1 MGGTW
6 TVSATEGADAFI
18 TEPGSFV
25 GLGGFYFTSR
35 DNDGAV
41 ARIVQEAGRPQL
53 GKGWGTPANADCS
66 GFSVEEFENLDL
78 TNVDFSEFTT
88 QLMAKFSAPDGSG
101 IVDRM
106 KASFDSMMGSGSP
119 GFGEVTEAKD
129 EGP

>member
-1 MGGTW
+1 MRYC
-6 TVSATEGADAFI
+6 AF
-18 TEPGSFV
+18 
-25 GLGGFYFTSR
+25 
-35 DNDGAV
+35 DGAL

-53 GKGWGTPANADCS
+53 NKGWGTPANADCS
-66 GFSVEEFENLDL
+66 GFTVEEFENLDL

-88 QLMAKFSAPDGSG
+88 QLMSKFSAPDGSG

-106 KASFDSMMGSGSP
+106 KASFGSMMGSGSP